1 MQTNYYGNVFVY
13 TQEINMSRYE
23 VLQTMLE
30 EDLLQV
36 DLLSIK
42 MDREWLYLVINGSI
56 LPDSKELLELLEE
69 IARITE
75 KNIHKL
81 KLKYNYWLY

>member
-1 MQTNYYGNVFVY
+1 
-13 TQEINMSRYE
+13 MSRYH

-36 DLLSIK
+36 DLLSIR
-42 MDREWLYLVINGSI
+42 MDRQWVYLVVNGLI
-56 LPDSKELLELLEE
+56 LPDSKELIELLEE
-69 IARITE
+69 IARLTD
-75 KNIHKL
+75 KSIHKL

>member
-1 MQTNYYGNVFVY
+1 MT
-13 TQEINMSRYE
+13 RYQ

-36 DLLSIK
+36 DLLSIR
-42 MDREWLYLVINGSI
+42 MDRQWIYLVINGSL

-69 IARITE
+69 IARLTE

>member
-1 MQTNYYGNVFVY
+1 MLL
-13 TQEINMSRYE
+13 QEINMSRYQ

-36 DLLSIK
+36 DLLSIR
-42 MDREWLYLVINGSI
+42 MDREWIYLVINGSI
-56 LPDSKELLELLEE
+56 LPDSKELSELLQE
-69 IARITE
+69 IARITDTC
-75 KNIHKL
+75 IHKL